1 MRIRRLAAI
10 LCALMLAA
18 GLGARA
24 ERVTAAQRALEEQ
37 GTRAFWAL
45 VAGDCRWKPEEADCA
60 RVSVQSP
67 DSPVR
72 PTIDDTYAPQ
82 YLYRVRLQENGGVGF
97 TIDRVDSYVY
107 LPGDDAFLFDRPAN
121 LSSGTYLPAY
131 GAMELSCGDPWVNPL
146 LRVVV
151 VSGVDD
157 AGHELEFYGIVECV
171 DYLEKVEQDLTYDSQ
186 NLRRGAVFEVPAAD
200 DVWWVPA
207 VSLGDTRYTNAE
219 IAAMAAESPEEKQ
232 RKLATLYEAVQM
244 FQISGFAEADDN
256 VRIRENGVNWEHHKP
271 GFHAVRTNEGCC
283 ASDANWLN
291 YILHGDYDEVGF
303 LAWSRT
309 DGSGHII
316 NYIRSR
322 GDWYFIDLTHY
333 RADSFGMGAPETGR
347 MSDYRQSDFVTGNL
361 HRAASPEAY
370 VRYCLESFND
380 PPGLFFLYQAE
391 DCKPL
396 DGIFENGGV
405 CVVYPDDFAVTVV
418 YDDPD
423 DKLTYRFVSPPRKTY
438 DWAALPTAA
447 FHVDEVYTAASGT
460 AGASHAVGD
469 VLSLKDEGERGFAV
483 VDGET
488 YASCDGTRFLASF
501 KAEMRLYGG
510 NFGSYTD
517 VTFPLE
523 VHGAECEGL
532 ESVRLGNMLMS
543 VTRRATDVEMLYC
556 VREGDALRVTDV
568 FTGEHE
574 FLEPMRLVRAED
586 GAWQGTE
593 EYWYLVRYRAED
605 GEHAE
610 FARFRCGVE

>member
-24 ERVTAAQRALEEQ
+24 GRVTAAQRALEEQ

-82 YLYRVRLQENGGVGF
+82 YLYRLRLQENGGVGF

-107 LPGDDAFLFDRPAN
+107 LPGDDAFLFDGSAN

-171 DYLEKVEQDLTYDSQ
+171 DYLEKVEQDLAYDSQ
-186 NLRRGAVFEVPAAD
+186 NLRRGAAFEVPAAD

-207 VSLGDTRYTNAE
+207 VILGDTRYTNAE

-283 ASDANWLN
+283 ASHANWLN
-291 YILHGDYDEVGF
+291 YILRDDYDEVGF
-303 LAWSRT
+303 LAWSQT

-316 NYIRSR
+316 NYIRS
-322 GDWYFIDLTHY
+322 
-333 RADSFGMGAPETGR
+333 GATGISSTLR
-347 MSDYRQSDFVTGNL
+347 TIAPISSAWAR
-361 HRAASPEAY
+361 RK
-370 VRYCLESFND
+370 R
-380 PPGLFFLYQAE
+380 
-391 DCKPL
+391 
-396 DGIFENGGV
+396 DG
-405 CVVYPDDFAVTVV
+405 
-418 YDDPD
+418 
-423 DKLTYRFVSPPRKTY
+423 
-438 DWAALPTAA
+438 
-447 FHVDEVYTAASGT
+447 
-460 AGASHAVGD
+460 
-469 VLSLKDEGERGFAV
+469 
-483 VDGET
+483 
-488 YASCDGTRFLASF
+488 
-501 KAEMRLYGG
+501 
-510 NFGSYTD
+510 
-517 VTFPLE
+517 
-523 VHGAECEGL
+523 
-532 ESVRLGNMLMS
+532 
-543 VTRRATDVEMLYC
+543 
-556 VREGDALRVTDV
+556 
-568 FTGEHE
+568 
-574 FLEPMRLVRAED
+574 
-586 GAWQGTE
+586 
-593 EYWYLVRYRAED
+593 
-605 GEHAE
+605 
-610 FARFRCGVE
+610 